1 VDTKITAK
9 GLMQLKANSNL
20 TNLFLSRTGIGAQD
34 FNTVKL
40 KFPKA
45 VIDTGGYNVPF
56 IATDTQQLHPKT
68 DMK

>member
-1 VDTKITAK
+1 MYL
-9 GLMQLKANSNL
+9 GNNS
-20 TNLFLSRTGIGAQD
+20 IGSQD
-34 FNTVKL
+34 FNTIKL

-68 DMK
+68 AMK